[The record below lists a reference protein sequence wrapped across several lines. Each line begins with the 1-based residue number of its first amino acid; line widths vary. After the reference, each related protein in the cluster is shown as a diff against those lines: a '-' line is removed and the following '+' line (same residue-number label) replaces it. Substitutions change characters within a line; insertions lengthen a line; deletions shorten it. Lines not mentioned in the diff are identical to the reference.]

1 MNGAR
6 IESLRAG
13 SYRLH
18 FRPGQGRPL
27 LIIHPSPIEETA
39 AWFGPSG
46 YDDRPLAVMSA
57 REMERFDSDA
67 DEVVRALLAATGW
80 QDAADLQVLGFSTG
94 GYAAILYAA
103 MMSVLRPAARISVL
117 AFSPMICVWPPEA
130 AGWRVAHHER
140 VVAAGWQTPTQRRN
154 LERFGDTRPWVR
166 KAVSASDGRFRAAIL
181 HPARNARDV
190 AQASLLT
197 GMPGVTVAALP
208 TAQHTFYTLLTLK
221 RGHANSVARIQLA
234 LTRKG
239 RMTPEEALPRATAL
253 HAALADAAAAAPDL
267 LSLYAMPRPAPIGG
281 EPVGREPAI
290 T

>member
-1 MNGAR
+1 MNDAR
-6 IESLRAG
+6 IESLLAG

-27 LIIHPSPIEETA
+27 LIIHPSAIEATA

-67 DEVVRALLAATGW
+67 DDVVRALLAATGW
-80 QDAADLQVLGFSTG
+80 QDAGDLQVLGFSTG

-103 MMSVLRPAARISVL
+103 MMSVLRPAARVSVL
-117 AFSPMICVWPPEA
+117 AFSPMTCVWPPEA

-140 VVAAGWQTPTQRRN
+140 VVAAGWQAPTQRRN

-181 HPARNARDV
+181 HPAHNARDV
-190 AQASLLT
+190 AQAGLLT
-197 GMPGVTVAALP
+197 GIPGVTVAALP
-208 TAQHTFYTLLTLK
+208 TAQHTFYRMLTLK
-221 RGHANSVARIQLA
+221 RGRANSVDRIQLA
-234 LTRKG
+234 LTRNG
-239 RMTPEEALPRATAL
+239 RMTPAEALPRATAL

-267 LSLYAMPRPAPIGG
+267 LSLFIIPSPAPS
-281 EPVGREPAI
+281 EREPARREQAI